1 MPCCKTTADNSTLVM
16 LTQLHISNYALI
28 DELSVSFE
36 SGFNVITGETGAGKS
51 ILLGALGFAL
61 GDRAD
66 TNVLFDKDK
75 KCVVEAQFTLTNESL
90 KPLFE
95 ENDLDFE
102 SECIFRRELN
112 PQKKSRAFIN
122 DTPVALQAMKEIGG
136 RLVDIHSQHD
146 SLLLTDADF
155 QLRLLDDIAQ
165 NGAALAEY
173 QTEYGKY
180 NTLKRRL
187 HELKEMASRNT
198 AENDYLR
205 FQLDELDKAQL
216 KEGEY
221 ADLEQTLNVM
231 ENAEEIKTL
240 LVTANGLM
248 EDAETAILGQVN
260 ELSSTLSRLKHLLP
274 DMEGLQERVD
284 SIKVE
289 MKDIAYDLRRKE
301 DDTQFDETQLQ
312 SLQER
317 YDLLSRLMMKHRVG
331 SFDELITL
339 RDSLKERV
347 NAFENIDEAIAK
359 AEQELKESEK
369 RLSELAKALHDK
381 RCQAAMAFSEKVTA
395 LVQQLAMPYAQF
407 HVAVELQ
414 SSFGSKGSD
423 EIGFLFSANKGVAV
437 DDLRRVASG
446 GELSRLMLSIKS
458 AVSSY
463 NYIPTLIF
471 DEIDTGVSGEVA
483 AKIGSIMRQMGLSL
497 QLISITHLPQVASQA
512 EHHYFIYKDNEGA
525 RTQSHIRMLDAKE
538 RVTEIAKMLSN
549 DKVTPEALR
558 AAEVLLK

>member
-1 MPCCKTTADNSTLVM
+1 M
-16 LTQLHISNYALI
+16 LQQLHISNYALI

-36 SGFNVITGETGAGKS
+36 PGFNVITGETGAGKS

-66 TNVLFDKDK
+66 TNVLYDKDK
-75 KCVVEAQFTLTNESL
+75 KCVVEAQFALDDDL
-90 KPLFE
+90 LRPLFE

-102 SECIFRRELN
+102 AECIFRRELN

-122 DTPVALQAMKEIGG
+122 DTPVALQTMKEIGCQ
-136 RLVDIHSQHD
+136 LADIHSQHD

-165 NGAALAEY
+165 NGEILADY
-173 QTEYGKY
+173 QTEYHNY
-180 NTLKRRL
+180 NGLKRRL
-187 HELKEMASRNT
+187 NELKEMADKNT
-198 AENDYLR
+198 AENDYLK
-205 FQLDELDKAQL
+205 FQLEELDKAGL

-221 ADLEQTLNVM
+221 ADIEQTLSVM

-240 LVTANGLM
+240 LVTANGLLDNS
-248 EDAETAILGQVN
+248 ENAILGQVN
-260 ELSSTLSRLKHLLP
+260 ELTSTLSRLRHLLP
-274 DMEGLQERVD
+274 DTDSLGARVENL
-284 SIKVE
+284 KVE
-289 MKDIAYDLRRKE
+289 LKDIAYDLRRKE
-301 DDTQFDETQLQ
+301 DDTQFDEGQLQ

-317 YDLLSRLMMKHRVG
+317 YDLLSRLMMKHHVND
-331 SFDELITL
+331 FEALITL

-359 AEQELKESEK
+359 AEKELKESEK
-369 RLSELAKALHDK
+369 RLSQQAKVLHDK
-381 RCQAAMAFSEKVTA
+381 RVEAATAFSEKVAT
-395 LVQQLAMPYAQF
+395 LVRQLAMPFAQF
-407 HVAVELQ
+407 QVSVGKQEN
-414 SSFGSKGSD
+414 FGNKGTD
-423 EIGFLFSANKGVAV
+423 AICFLFSANKGVAP

-483 AKIGSIMRQMGLSL
+483 AKIGGIMQQMGHSL
-497 QLISITHLPQVASQA
+497 QLISITHLPQVASKAQ
-512 EHHYFIYKDNEGA
+512 HHYFIYKDNEGE
-525 RTQSHIRMLDAKE
+525 RTQSHIRVLQREE
-538 RVTEIAKMLSN
+538 RITEIAKMLSN
-549 DKVTPEALR
+549 DQVTLEALK

>member
-1 MPCCKTTADNSTLVM
+1 M
-16 LTQLHISNYALI
+16 LKQLHISNYALI
-28 DELSVSFE
+28 DELNVSFE

-75 KCVVEAQFTLTNESL
+75 KCVVEAQFELNDENL

-95 ENDLDFE
+95 ANDLDFE

-122 DTPVALQAMKEIGG
+122 DTPVALQTMKEMGSQ
-136 RLVDIHSQHD
+136 LVDIHSQHD

-165 NGAALAEY
+165 NGDVLAAY
-173 QTEYGKY
+173 QTEYANY
-180 NTLKRRL
+180 NALKRKL
-187 HELKEMASRNT
+187 FELKETATKNT
-198 AENDYLR
+198 AENDYLK

-221 ADLEQTLNVM
+221 ADIEQTLGVM
-231 ENAEEIKTL
+231 ENSEEIKTL
-240 LVTANGLM
+240 LVTANGLLDNS
-248 EDAETAILGQVN
+248 ENAILGQLN
-260 ELSSTLSRLKHLLP
+260 ELSSTLSRLQHLLP
-274 DMEGLQERVD
+274 DTESIYERID
-284 SIKVE
+284 NLKVE
-289 MKDIAYDLRRKE
+289 LKDIAYDLHRKE
-301 DDTQFDETQLQ
+301 DNTQFDEEQLQ

-317 YDLLSRLMMKHRVG
+317 YDLLSRLMMKHHLND
-331 SFDELITL
+331 FEELITL
-339 RDSLKERV
+339 RDGLKEKV

-359 AEQELKESEK
+359 AEKELKENEK
-369 RLSELAKALHDK
+369 QLSSLAKALHDK
-381 RCQAAMAFSEKVTA
+381 RCQAAIAFSEKVTA
-395 LVQQLAMPYAQF
+395 LVQQLAMPFAQF
-407 HVAVELQ
+407 QVSVESQ
-414 SSFGSKGSD
+414 ANFGSKGCD
-423 EIGFLFSANKGVAV
+423 EIRFLFSANKGIAV

-458 AVSSY
+458 AISSY
-463 NYIPTLIF
+463 NYIPSLIF

-483 AKIGSIMRQMGLSL
+483 AKIGGIMRQMGRSL

-512 EHHYFIYKDNEGA
+512 EHHYFIYKNNEGE
-525 RTQSHIRMLDAKE
+525 RTQSHIRVLQRED
-538 RVTEIAKMLSN
+538 RITEIAKMLSN
-549 DKVTPEALR
+549 DQVTPEALK

>member
-1 MPCCKTTADNSTLVM
+1 M
-16 LTQLHISNYALI
+16 LKQLHISNYALI

-66 TNVLFDKDK
+66 TGVLYDKDK
-75 KCVVEAQFTLTNESL
+75 KCVVEAQFVLDGETL

-102 SECIFRRELN
+102 AECIFRRELN

-122 DTPVALQAMKEIGG
+122 DTPVALQTMKEIGSQ
-136 RLVDIHSQHD
+136 LIDIHSQHD

-155 QLRLLDDIAQ
+155 QLKLLDEIAQ
-165 NGAALAEY
+165 NGELLAEY
-173 QTEYGKY
+173 QTEYGHY
-180 NTLKRRL
+180 NTLKRKL
-187 HELKEMASRNT
+187 NELKDIATKNT
-198 AENDYLR
+198 AENDYLK

-221 ADLEQTLNVM
+221 KDIEQTLSVM

-248 EDAETAILGQVN
+248 DDSENAILGQFN
-260 ELSSTLSRLKHLLP
+260 ALTSTLQRMKHLLP
-274 DMEGLQERVD
+274 DTEDLAERVENL
-284 SIKVE
+284 KVE
-289 MKDIAYDLRRKE
+289 LKDIAYDLHRKE
-301 DDTQFDETQLQ
+301 DETQFDEGQLQ

-331 SFDELITL
+331 SFEELIAL
-339 RDSLKERV
+339 RDSLKEKV
-347 NAFENIDEAIAK
+347 NAFENIDEAIAQ
-359 AEQELKESEK
+359 AEKQLKESQK
-369 RLSELAKALHDK
+369 QLSKLANTLHDK
-381 RCQAAMAFSEKVTA
+381 RCQAAKAFGEKVTE
-395 LVQQLAMPYAQF
+395 LVRQLAMPFAQF
-407 HVAVELQ
+407 QVSVESQ
-414 SSFGSKGSD
+414 ESFGSKGCD
-423 EIGFLFSANKGVAV
+423 EIRFLFSANKGIDP

-483 AKIGSIMRQMGLSL
+483 AKIGAIMRQMGNAL

-512 EHHYFIYKDNEGA
+512 EHHYFIYKDNEGERA
-525 RTQSHIRMLDAKE
+525 QSHIRLLDTDE
-538 RVTEIAKMLSN
+538 RIGEIAKMLSN
-549 DKVTPEALR
+549 DKVTPEALK
-558 AAEVLLK
+558 AAEVLLKR

>member
-1 MPCCKTTADNSTLVM
+1 M
-16 LTQLHISNYALI
+16 LQQLHISNYALI

-36 SGFNVITGETGAGKS
+36 PGFNVITGETGAGKS

-66 TNVLFDKDK
+66 TNVLYDKDK
-75 KCVVEAQFTLTNESL
+75 KCVVEALFTLNDETL

-95 ENDLDFE
+95 ANDLDFE
-102 SECIFRRELN
+102 AECIFRRELN

-122 DTPVALQAMKEIGG
+122 DTPVALQTMKEIGS
-136 RLVDIHSQHD
+136 LLADIHSQHD

-165 NGAALAEY
+165 NGSTLADYQAEY
-173 QTEYGKY
+173 GNY
-180 NTLKRRL
+180 NTLKRKL
-187 HELKEMASRNT
+187 AELKEMATKNN

-205 FQLDELDKAQL
+205 FQLEELDKADL

-221 ADLEQTLNVM
+221 ADIEQTLSMM

-240 LVTANGLM
+240 LVTANGLLDDS
-248 EDAETAILGQVN
+248 ENAILGQVN
-260 ELSSTLSRLKHLLP
+260 MLASTLSRLKHLLP
-274 DMEGLQERVD
+274 DTESIDER
-284 SIKVE
+284 IETLKVE
-289 MKDIAYDLRRKE
+289 LKDIAYDLRRKE
-301 DDTQFDETQLQ
+301 DDTQFDERQLQ

-317 YDLLSRLMMKHRVG
+317 YDLLSRLMMKHHVNG
-331 SFDELITL
+331 FEELITL
-339 RDSLKERV
+339 RDSLKAKV
-347 NAFENIDEAIAK
+347 NAFENIDEAIAQ
-359 AEQELKESEK
+359 AEKQLKDSE
-369 RLSELAKALHDK
+369 RQLSSLAKTLRDK
-381 RCQAAMAFSEKVTA
+381 RCEAAKAFSEKVA
-395 LVQQLAMPYAQF
+395 SLVRQLAMPFAQF
-407 HVAVELQ
+407 QAEVESQ
-414 SSFGSKGSD
+414 NVFGSKGSD
-423 EIGFLFSANKGVAV
+423 AIRFLFSANKGVAP

-463 NYIPTLIF
+463 HYIPTLIF

-483 AKIGSIMRQMGLSL
+483 AKIGDIMQQMGHSL
-497 QLISITHLPQVASQA
+497 QLISITHLPQVASHAQ
-512 EHHYFIYKDNEGA
+512 HHYCIYKDNDGA
-525 RTQSHIRMLDAKE
+525 RTQSHIRMLDAAE

-549 DKVTPEALR
+549 DKITPEALR

>member
-1 MPCCKTTADNSTLVM
+1 M
-16 LTQLHISNYALI
+16 LKQLHISNYALI
-28 DELSVSFE
+28 DELNVSFE

-66 TNVLFDKDK
+66 TNVLYDKDK
-75 KCVVEAQFTLTNESL
+75 KCVVEAQFELDDENL
-90 KPLFE
+90 RPLFE
-95 ENDLDFE
+95 SNDLDFE
-102 SECIFRRELN
+102 AQSIFRRELN

-122 DTPVALQAMKEIGG
+122 DTPVALQTMKEIGG
-136 RLVDIHSQHD
+136 QLVDIHSQHD

-155 QLRLLDDIAQ
+155 QLKLLDEIAQ
-165 NGAALAEY
+165 NDAVLADY
-173 QTEYGKY
+173 QAEFSNY
-180 NTLKRRL
+180 NTLKRKL
-187 HELKEMASRNT
+187 NDLKEMATKNT
-198 AENDYLR
+198 AENDYLK

-221 ADLEQTLNVM
+221 ADIEQTLSVM

-248 EDAETAILGQVN
+248 DDSENAILGQMN
-260 ELSSTLSRLKHLLP
+260 ALASTLHRMRQLLP
-274 DMEGLQERVD
+274 DTESIGERVENLR
-284 SIKVE
+284 VE
-289 MKDIAYDLRRKE
+289 LKDIAYDLRRKE
-301 DDTQFDETQLQ
+301 DDTQFDEGQLQ

-317 YDLLSRLMMKHRVG
+317 YDLLSRLMMKHRVNEFG
-331 SFDELITL
+331 ELITL

-359 AEQELKESEK
+359 AEKELRESEI
-369 RLSELAKALHDK
+369 RLSSHAKVLHDK
-381 RCQAAMAFSEKVTA
+381 RSQAATAFGEKVTA
-395 LVQQLAMPYAQF
+395 LVRQLAMPFAQF
-407 HVAVELQ
+407 QVDVESQ
-414 SSFGSKGSD
+414 TNFGSKGCD
-423 EIGFLFSANKGVAV
+423 EIRFLFSANKGIAP

-483 AKIGSIMRQMGLSL
+483 AKIGSIMQQMGHSL

-512 EHHYFIYKDNEGA
+512 EHHYFIYKDNEGM
-525 RTQSHIRMLDAKE
+525 RTQSHIRVLQHEE
-538 RVTEIAKMLSN
+538 RITEIAKMLSN
-549 DKVTPEALR
+549 DQVTPEALR

>member
-1 MPCCKTTADNSTLVM
+1 M
-16 LTQLHISNYALI
+16 LQQLHISNYALI

-36 SGFNVITGETGAGKS
+36 PGFNVITGETGAGKS

-66 TNVLFDKDK
+66 TNVLYDKDK
-75 KCVVEAQFTLTNESL
+75 KCVVEAQFALDDDML
-90 KPLFE
+90 RPLFE
-95 ENDLDFE
+95 KNDLDFE
-102 SECIFRRELN
+102 AECIFRRELN

-122 DTPVALQAMKEIGG
+122 DTPVALQTMKEIGCQ
-136 RLVDIHSQHD
+136 LADIHSQHD

-165 NGAALAEY
+165 NGEILADY
-173 QTEYGKY
+173 QTEYHNY
-180 NTLKRRL
+180 NGLKRRL
-187 HELKEMASRNT
+187 NELKEMADKNT
-198 AENDYLR
+198 AENDYLK
-205 FQLDELDKAQL
+205 FQLEELDKAGL

-221 ADLEQTLNVM
+221 ADIEQTLSVM

-240 LVTANGLM
+240 LVTANGLLDDS
-248 EDAETAILGQVN
+248 ENAILGQVN
-260 ELSSTLSRLKHLLP
+260 ELTSTLSRLRHLLP
-274 DMEGLQERVD
+274 DTDSLGARVENL
-284 SIKVE
+284 KVE
-289 MKDIAYDLRRKE
+289 LKDIAYDLRRKE
-301 DDTQFDETQLQ
+301 DDTQFDEGQLQ

-317 YDLLSRLMMKHRVG
+317 YDLLSRLMMKHHVND
-331 SFDELITL
+331 FEALITL

-359 AEQELKESEK
+359 AEKELKESEK
-369 RLSELAKALHDK
+369 RLLQQAKVLHDK
-381 RCQAAMAFSEKVTA
+381 RVEAATAFSEKVAA
-395 LVQQLAMPYAQF
+395 LVRQLAMPFAQF
-407 HVAVELQ
+407 QVSVEKQ
-414 SSFGSKGSD
+414 ESFGNKGTD
-423 EIGFLFSANKGVAV
+423 AICFLFSANKGVAP

-483 AKIGSIMRQMGLSL
+483 AKIGGIMQQMGQSL
-497 QLISITHLPQVASQA
+497 QLISITHLPQVASKAQ
-512 EHHYFIYKDNEGA
+512 HHYFIYKDNDGL
-525 RTQSHIRMLDAKE
+525 RTQSHIRMLNAEE

-549 DKVTPEALR
+549 DQVTPEALR

>member
-1 MPCCKTTADNSTLVM
+1 M
-16 LTQLHISNYALI
+16 LQQLHISNYALI

-36 SGFNVITGETGAGKS
+36 PGFNVITGETGAGKS

-66 TNVLFDKDK
+66 TNVLYDKDK
-75 KCVVEAQFTLTNESL
+75 KCVVEAHFALDDDML
-90 KPLFE
+90 RPLFE

-102 SECIFRRELN
+102 AECIFRRELN

-122 DTPVALQAMKEIGG
+122 DTPVALQTMKEIGCQ
-136 RLVDIHSQHD
+136 LADIHSQHD

-165 NGAALAEY
+165 NGAILADY
-173 QTEYGKY
+173 QTEYHNY
-180 NTLKRRL
+180 NGLKRRL
-187 HELKEMASRNT
+187 NELKEMADKNT
-198 AENDYLR
+198 AENDYLK
-205 FQLDELDKAQL
+205 FQLEELDKAGL

-221 ADLEQTLNVM
+221 ADIEQTLSVM

-240 LVTANGLM
+240 LVTANSLLDNS
-248 EDAETAILGQVN
+248 ENAILGQVN
-260 ELSSTLSRLKHLLP
+260 ELTSTLSRLRHLLP
-274 DMEGLQERVD
+274 DTDSLGARVENL
-284 SIKVE
+284 KVE
-289 MKDIAYDLRRKE
+289 LKDIAYDLRRKE
-301 DDTQFDETQLQ
+301 DDTQFDEGQLQ

-317 YDLLSRLMMKHRVG
+317 YDLLSRLMMKHHVND
-331 SFDELITL
+331 FEALITL

-359 AEQELKESEK
+359 AEKELKESEK
-369 RLSELAKALHDK
+369 RLLQQAKVLHDK
-381 RCQAAMAFSEKVTA
+381 RVEAATAFSEKVAA
-395 LVQQLAMPYAQF
+395 LVRQLAMPFAQF
-407 HVAVELQ
+407 QVSVEKQ
-414 SSFGSKGSD
+414 ENFGNKGTD
-423 EIGFLFSANKGVAV
+423 AICFLFSANKGVDP

-483 AKIGSIMRQMGLSL
+483 AKIGGIMRQMGNAL
-497 QLISITHLPQVASQA
+497 QLISITHLPQVASKAQ
-512 EHHYFIYKDNEGA
+512 HHYFIYKDNDGL
-525 RTQSHIRMLDAKE
+525 RTQSHIRMLNAAE

-549 DKVTPEALR
+549 DQVTPEALR

>member
-1 MPCCKTTADNSTLVM
+1 M
-16 LTQLHISNYALI
+16 LQQLHISNYALI

-61 GDRAD
+61 GDRSD

-75 KCVVEAQFTLTNESL
+75 KCVVEAIFSLTNDTL
-90 KPLFE
+90 RPLFE

-102 SECIFRRELN
+102 TECIFRRELN

-122 DTPVALQAMKEIGG
+122 DTPVALQTMKEIGG
-136 RLVDIHSQHD
+136 QLVDIHSQHD

-155 QLRLLDDIAQ
+155 QIKLLDEIAQ
-165 NGAALAEY
+165 NNATLADY
-173 QTEYGKY
+173 QAEFGNY
-180 NTLKRRL
+180 NSVKRRL
-187 HELKEMASRNT
+187 NELKEMATKNT
-198 AENDYLR
+198 AENDYLK

-221 ADLEQTLNVM
+221 ADIEQTLGVM
-231 ENAEEIKTL
+231 ENSEEIKTL

-248 EDAETAILGQVN
+248 DDSENAILGQMNALV
-260 ELSSTLSRLKHLLP
+260 STLHRMNQLIP
-274 DMEGLQERVD
+274 DTGNIGERVENLR
-284 SIKVE
+284 VE
-289 MKDIAYDLRRKE
+289 LKDIAYDLRRKE
-301 DDTQFDETQLQ
+301 DDTQFDEEQLQ

-317 YDLLSRLMMKHRVG
+317 YDLLSRLMMKHRVN

-339 RDSLKERV
+339 RDNLKEKV

-359 AEQELKESEK
+359 AEKGLKESEK
-369 RLSELAKALHDK
+369 QLSSLAKILHDK
-381 RCQAAMAFSEKVTA
+381 RCQAATAFGEKVTT
-395 LVQQLAMPYAQF
+395 LVRQLAMPFAQF
-407 HVAVELQ
+407 QVKVESQ
-414 SSFGSKGSD
+414 VNFGSKGCD
-423 EIGFLFSANKGVAV
+423 EIRFLFSANKGIAV

-483 AKIGSIMRQMGLSL
+483 AKIGSIMRQMGNSL

-512 EHHYFIYKDNEGA
+512 EHHYFIYKNNEGE
-525 RTQSHIRMLDAKE
+525 RTQSHIRVLQRED
-538 RVTEIAKMLSN
+538 RITEIAKMLSN
-549 DKVTPEALR
+549 DQVTPEALK

>member
-1 MPCCKTTADNSTLVM
+1 M
-16 LTQLHISNYALI
+16 LQQLHISNYALI
-28 DELSVSFE
+28 DELDVSFE

-66 TNVLFDKDK
+66 TNVLYDKDK
-75 KCVVEAQFTLTNESL
+75 KCVVEAAFSLTDDTL
-90 KPLFE
+90 KPVFE

-102 SECIFRRELN
+102 TECIFRRELN

-122 DTPVALQAMKEIGG
+122 DTPVALQTMKEIGCQ
-136 RLVDIHSQHD
+136 LVDIHSQHD

-155 QLRLLDDIAQ
+155 QLKLLDEISQ
-165 NGAALAEY
+165 NGEVLAHYQAEY
-173 QTEYGKY
+173 INY
-180 NTLKRRL
+180 NALKRKL
-187 HELKEMASRNT
+187 NDLKEMATKNA
-198 AENDYLR
+198 AENDYLK

-221 ADLEQTLNVM
+221 TEIEQTLSVM

-248 EDAETAILGQVN
+248 EDSETAILGQVN
-260 ELSSTLSRLKHLLP
+260 ALSTTLSRLRHLLP
-274 DMEGLQERVD
+274 DTDALLERVD
-284 SIKVE
+284 NLKVE
-289 MKDIAYDLRRKE
+289 LKDIAYDLRRKE
-301 DDTQFDETQLQ
+301 DDTLFDEVQLQ
-312 SLQER
+312 TLQER
-317 YDLLSRLMMKHRVG
+317 YDLLSRLMMKHH
-331 SFDELITL
+331 FNDFEELITL
-339 RDSLKERV
+339 RDGLKEKV

-359 AEQELKESEK
+359 AEKELKESEK
-369 RLSELAKALHDK
+369 QLASLAKALHDK
-381 RCQAAMAFSEKVTA
+381 RCQAAKDFSEKVTA
-395 LVQQLAMPYAQF
+395 LVQQLAMPFAQF
-407 HVAVELQ
+407 FVSVESQ
-414 SSFGSKGSD
+414 VNFGSKGCD
-423 EIGFLFSANKGVAV
+423 EIRFLFSANKGIAV

-458 AVSSY
+458 AVSDY

-483 AKIGSIMRQMGLSL
+483 AKIGGIMRQMGHSL

-512 EHHYFIYKDNEGA
+512 EHHYFIYKNNEGE
-525 RTQSHIRMLDAKE
+525 RSQSHIRILQREE
-538 RVTEIAKMLSN
+538 RITEIAKMLSN
-549 DKVTPEALR
+549 DQVTPEALR

>member
-1 MPCCKTTADNSTLVM
+1 M
-16 LTQLHISNYALI
+16 LKQLHISNYALI

-61 GDRAD
+61 GDRSDA
-66 TNVLFDKDK
+66 NVLFDKDK
-75 KCVVEAQFTLTNESL
+75 KCVVEAQFELENEKQ

-95 ENDLDFE
+95 ANDLDFE
-102 SECIFRRELN
+102 TECIFRRELN

-122 DTPVALQAMKEIGG
+122 DTPVALQTMKEIGSQ
-136 RLVDIHSQHD
+136 LVDIHSQHD
-146 SLLLTDADF
+146 SLLLTDVDF
-155 QLRLLDDIAQ
+155 QLKLLDEIAQ
-165 NGAALAEY
+165 NEAVLADY
-173 QTEYGKY
+173 QAEFSNY
-180 NTLKRRL
+180 NTLKRKL
-187 HELKEMASRNT
+187 NDLKEMATKNT
-198 AENDYLR
+198 AENDYLK

-221 ADLEQTLNVM
+221 ADIEQTLSVM

-248 EDAETAILGQVN
+248 DDSENAILGQMN
-260 ELSSTLSRLKHLLP
+260 ALASTLQRMRQLLP
-274 DMEGLQERVD
+274 DTESIGERVEN
-284 SIKVE
+284 IRVE
-289 MKDIAYDLRRKE
+289 LKDIAYDLHRKE
-301 DDTQFDETQLQ
+301 DDTQFDEGQLQ

-317 YDLLSRLMMKHRVG
+317 YDLLSRLMMKHRVNDFG
-331 SFDELITL
+331 ELITL

-359 AEQELKESEK
+359 AEKELKESEK
-369 RLSELAKALHDK
+369 QLSSHAKVLHDK
-381 RCQAAMAFSEKVTA
+381 RSKAATAFGEKVTA
-395 LVQQLAMPYAQF
+395 LVRQLAMPFAHFQ
-407 HVAVELQ
+407 VDVESQ
-414 SSFGSKGSD
+414 TNFDSKGRD
-423 EIGFLFSANKGVAV
+423 EIRFLFSANKGIAP

-471 DEIDTGVSGEVA
+471 DEIDTGVSGKVA
-483 AKIGSIMRQMGLSL
+483 AKIGSIMQQMGHSL

-512 EHHYFIYKDNEGA
+512 EHHYFIYKDNEGS
-525 RTQSHIRMLDAKE
+525 RTQSHIRVLQHEE
-538 RVTEIAKMLSN
+538 RITEIAKMLSN
-549 DKVTPEALR
+549 DQVTPEALR

>member
-1 MPCCKTTADNSTLVM
+1 M
-16 LTQLHISNYALI
+16 LKQLHISNYALI
-28 DELSVSFE
+28 DELNVSFE

-66 TNVLFDKDK
+66 TNVLYDKEK
-75 KCVVEAQFTLTNESL
+75 KCVVEAQFELDDENL
-90 KPLFE
+90 RHLFE
-95 ENDLDFE
+95 SNDLDFE
-102 SECIFRRELN
+102 AQSIFRRELN

-122 DTPVALQAMKEIGG
+122 DTPVALQTMKEIGG
-136 RLVDIHSQHD
+136 QLVDIHSQHD

-155 QLRLLDDIAQ
+155 QLKLLDEIAQ
-165 NGAALAEY
+165 NDAVLADY
-173 QTEYGKY
+173 QAEFSNY
-180 NTLKRRL
+180 NTLKRKL
-187 HELKEMASRNT
+187 NDLKEMATKNT
-198 AENDYLR
+198 AENDYLK

-221 ADLEQTLNVM
+221 ADIEQTLSVM

-248 EDAETAILGQVN
+248 DNSENAILGQMN
-260 ELSSTLSRLKHLLP
+260 ALASTLHRMRQLLP
-274 DMEGLQERVD
+274 DTESIGERVENLR
-284 SIKVE
+284 VE
-289 MKDIAYDLRRKE
+289 LKDIAYDLRRKE
-301 DDTQFDETQLQ
+301 DDTQFDEEQLQ

-317 YDLLSRLMMKHRVG
+317 YDLLSRLMMKHRVNEFG
-331 SFDELITL
+331 ELITL

-347 NAFENIDEAIAK
+347 NAFDNIDEAIAK
-359 AEQELKESEK
+359 AEKELKESEK
-369 RLSELAKALHDK
+369 QLSSHAKVLHDK
-381 RCQAAMAFSEKVTA
+381 RSQAATAFGEKVTA
-395 LVQQLAMPYAQF
+395 LVRQLAMPFAQF
-407 HVAVELQ
+407 QVDVESQ
-414 SSFGSKGSD
+414 TNFGSKGCD
-423 EIGFLFSANKGVAV
+423 EIRFLFSANKGIAP

-483 AKIGSIMRQMGLSL
+483 AKIGSIMQQMGHSL

-512 EHHYFIYKDNEGA
+512 EHHYFIYKDNEGM
-525 RTQSHIRMLDAKE
+525 RTQSHIRVLQHEE
-538 RVTEIAKMLSN
+538 RITEIAKMLSN
-549 DKVTPEALR
+549 DQVTPEALR

>member
-1 MPCCKTTADNSTLVM
+1 M
-16 LTQLHISNYALI
+16 LQQLHISNYALI

-36 SGFNVITGETGAGKS
+36 PGFNVITGETGAGKS

-66 TNVLFDKDK
+66 TNVLYDKDK
-75 KCVVEAQFTLTNESL
+75 KCVVEAQFALDDDTL

-102 SECIFRRELN
+102 TECIFRRELN

-122 DTPVALQAMKEIGG
+122 DTPVALQTMKEIGCQ
-136 RLVDIHSQHD
+136 LADIHSQHD

-165 NGAALAEY
+165 NGAILADY
-173 QTEYGKY
+173 QTEYHNY
-180 NTLKRRL
+180 NGLKRRL
-187 HELKEMASRNT
+187 NELKEMADKNT
-198 AENDYLR
+198 AENDYLK
-205 FQLDELDKAQL
+205 FQLEELDKAGL

-221 ADLEQTLNVM
+221 ADIEQTLSVM

-240 LVTANGLM
+240 LVTANGLLDNS
-248 EDAETAILGQVN
+248 ENAILGQVN
-260 ELSSTLSRLKHLLP
+260 ELTSTLSRLRHLLP
-274 DMEGLQERVD
+274 DTDSLGARVENL
-284 SIKVE
+284 KVE
-289 MKDIAYDLRRKE
+289 LKDIAYDLRRKE
-301 DDTQFDETQLQ
+301 DDTQFDEGQLQ

-317 YDLLSRLMMKHRVG
+317 YDLLSRLMIKHHVND
-331 SFDELITL
+331 FEALITL

-359 AEQELKESEK
+359 AEKELKESEK
-369 RLSELAKALHDK
+369 RLSQQAKVLHDK
-381 RCQAAMAFSEKVTA
+381 RVEAATAFSEKVA
-395 LVQQLAMPYAQF
+395 ASVRQLAMPFAQF
-407 HVAVELQ
+407 QVSVEKQ
-414 SSFGSKGSD
+414 ENFGNKGTD
-423 EIGFLFSANKGVAV
+423 AICFLFSANKGVAP

-458 AVSSY
+458 AVSEY

-483 AKIGSIMRQMGLSL
+483 AKIGGIMRQMGHSL
-497 QLISITHLPQVASQA
+497 QLISITHLPQVASKAQ
-512 EHHYFIYKDNEGA
+512 HHYFIYKDNDGL
-525 RTQSHIRMLDAKE
+525 RTQSHIRMLNAEE

-549 DKVTPEALR
+549 DQVTPEALR